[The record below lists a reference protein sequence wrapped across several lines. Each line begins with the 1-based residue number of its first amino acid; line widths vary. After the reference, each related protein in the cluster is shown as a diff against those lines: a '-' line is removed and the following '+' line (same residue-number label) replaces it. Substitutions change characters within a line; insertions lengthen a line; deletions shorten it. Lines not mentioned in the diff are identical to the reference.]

1 MKFPLWYLTMS
12 LLLLFTPPLAA
23 GQVIITMPDE
33 QIQSTLK
40 QMGTWHHAWK
50 DEMTYT
56 SDTALGQ
63 VIVDRLVDVVSMGH
77 YHSLAEIGG
86 TLTIRYDEPRELVMP

>member
-12 LLLLFTPPLAA
+12 LLLLFTPLLAA
-23 GQVIITMPDE
+23 GQVVITMSDE
-33 QIQSTLK
+33 QIQSVL
-40 QMGTWHHAWK
+40 QQVGTWHHAWK
-50 DEMTYT
+50 DGVTYT

-63 VIVDRLVDVVSMGH
+63 ALMDRMVEIVSLNH

-86 TLTIRYDEPRELVMP
+86 TLDIRYDQPRELIVP